1 MKRLEHFLWQPLG
14 IIAVFALAACGEEPT
29 PVQPIRELKLVAK
42 DGAAN
47 DSFGASVGISKD
59 TAIVGAVWDDDM
71 GTDSGSAYVFVRG
84 DDGTWSQQAKLLAPD
99 GKENDAFGFSVD
111 ISEDTAIVGATNASE
126 NGVAMGAAYVFVRT
140 GSEWKLEAK
149 LLPSVGA
156 TDDQF
161 GFAVALD
168 GEIAI
173 IGAPADDEIAMDAGA
188 AYTFKRSG
196 TSWIEQAKLVP
207 APGGMAGYFGAAVA
221 ISASSTLVGAWD
233 DGSGKNPGIA
243 FVHTTDGASWISQAT
258 LQANDIADGDTFGYS
273 VALSGDAAIVG
284 AIGHDASGTDG
295 GAAYLFVRSKDQW
308 SQEDKLLPADAT
320 PKDAFGS
327 SVAIWDDLATVGAYW
342 DDDRGDYSGSA
353 YTFSKTNGHWIE
365 QGKHAPLDGVAGQK
379 FGCAAS
385 LDGDLAIVG
394 AYGDNDFGDES
405 GSAYVFSVLDSP

>member
-188 AYTFKRSG
+188 AYTFNRSG
-196 TSWIEQAKLVP
+196 TSWIKQGTLVP
-207 APGGMAGYFGAAVA
+207 APCGM
-221 ISASSTLVGAWD
+221 S
-233 DGSGKNPGIA
+233 
-243 FVHTTDGASWISQAT
+243 
-258 LQANDIADGDTFGYS
+258 
-273 VALSGDAAIVG
+273 
-284 AIGHDASGTDG
+284 
-295 GAAYLFVRSKDQW
+295 
-308 SQEDKLLPADAT
+308 
-320 PKDAFGS
+320 
-327 SVAIWDDLATVGAYW
+327 
-342 DDDRGDYSGSA
+342 
-353 YTFSKTNGHWIE
+353 
-365 QGKHAPLDGVAGQK
+365 
-379 FGCAAS
+379 C
-385 LDGDLAIVG
+385 
-394 AYGDNDFGDES
+394 
-405 GSAYVFSVLDSP
+405 